1 MVEGEVEGRGLH
13 YSRLDGCNHE
23 APFHRV
29 EVRCVGDPL
38 ELPRFLLDSGSSPPR
53 SSSIPQLPI
62 RRSVVWACMDEG
74 LMA

>member
-1 MVEGEVEGRGLH
+1 MVEGEVEGRRLH

-38 ELPRFLLDSGSSPPR
+38 ELSRFLLDSGSPPPSSR
-53 SSSIPQLPI
+53 SQVPI
-62 RRSVVWACMDEG
+62 LRSVVWACMDESVE
-74 LMA
+74 MV